1 MSNNTTTKKIN
12 TAKLL
17 KSIFSLVMVLSILVG
32 CSMMFVGCSQ
42 TGKGDETQP
51 AGGSK
56 HDPAE
61 YEGLNDEEYA
71 QKLAYNYLGD
81 AVSALTKGY
90 NAYTGVMGSTS
101 GGMKVGVTLTVG
113 DSVLDMLE
121 EITAGSM
128 SMKFLSKIT
137 MDMTVGTKDQLTSI
151 DMDLG
156 LNSKKIATVKM
167 ITDIANYAI
176 YMGVPE
182 ISDAYVKMDM
192 ADAMGSSGVDM
203 SAQGMAAN
211 AAKFVEA
218 LPSGEKLETLLKGYL
233 ELAVKEMD
241 KVERTT
247 VKQELS
253 GLKQDQNEV
262 TVKLYQE
269 DLLDMAKA
277 ILKKAEND
285 ADIKQIV
292 TDVVKAAA
300 EMTGE
305 TIDEDE
311 VYAQFQDGVKN
322 ALEMVEASYEDLDT
336 ENYIELKIYTDS
348 NHYVVGV
355 VASMPGENSA
365 GIDYISVTEGEKTA
379 MQLAVN
385 GYAVTDGYGNPVSSS
400 EPVLEIAGEGTVK
413 SGKTTGTYTV
423 EVQGEKMLTVETKN
437 LDANGGTITLK
448 PTEDVLNSLGGADL
462 PFEDLALEITLDDGE
477 LELNVLSGKEKLLGI
492 ALEAKE
498 SSAGTIKL
506 PANYVDGTDSN
517 ALMEWVSNARFNTLI
532 NNLKSAG
539 VPSELTDML
548 EMYIGG

>member
-1 MSNNTTTKKIN
+1 MNNNTSTKKIN

-17 KSIFSLVMVLSILVG
+17 KSILSLVMVLSILVG
-32 CSMMFVGCSQ
+32 CSMMFVGCSG
-42 TGKGDETQP
+42 TGKGNETQP
-51 AGGSK
+51 VGGNK
-56 HDPAE
+56 HDPAQ

-101 GGMKVGVTLTVG
+101 GGMKTSLTLTVG

-121 EITAGSM
+121 EAAGGM
-128 SMKFLSKIT
+128 NMKFLSKIT
-137 MDMTVGTKDQLTSI
+137 MDMTVGTKDQLTGI
-151 DMDLG
+151 DMALG
-156 LNSKKIATVKM
+156 LNGKKITTVKM
-167 ITDIANYAI
+167 LTDIANYAI

-182 ISDAYVKMDM
+182 VSDTYLKMDM

-241 KVERTT
+241 NVERTT
-247 VKQELS
+247 VKQELA
-253 GLKQDQNEV
+253 GMKQDQTQV

-305 TIDEDE
+305 T
-311 VYAQFQDGVKN
+311 
-322 ALEMVEASYEDLDT
+322 L
-336 ENYIELKIYTDS
+336 
-348 NHYVVGV
+348 
-355 VASMPGENSA
+355 
-365 GIDYISVTEGEKTA
+365 
-379 MQLAVN
+379 
-385 GYAVTDGYGNPVSSS
+385 
-400 EPVLEIAGEGTVK
+400 IAH
-413 SGKTTGTYTV
+413 
-423 EVQGEKMLTVETKN
+423 
-437 LDANGGTITLK
+437 
-448 PTEDVLNSLGGADL
+448 
-462 PFEDLALEITLDDGE
+462 
-477 LELNVLSGKEKLLGI
+477 
-492 ALEAKE
+492 
-498 SSAGTIKL
+498 
-506 PANYVDGTDSN
+506 
-517 ALMEWVSNARFNTLI
+517 
-532 NNLKSAG
+532 
-539 VPSELTDML
+539 
-548 EMYIGG
+548 